1 MKKAL
6 SFITGAAIGGIVGA
20 VLAMLFAPST
30 GQNLRNQITEY
41 VLQTKD
47 DVMKAGQQRRDE
59 LEHELEV
66 LRQPPSPQE

>member
-6 SFITGAAIGGIVGA
+6 SFITGAAIGGVVGA

-47 DVMKAGQQRRDE
+47 DVMKAGQDRRDE

-66 LRQPPSPQE
+66 LRQPQE

>member
-47 DVMKAGQQRRDE
+47 DVMKAGQDRRDE

-66 LRQPPSPQE
+66 LRQPQE